1 MRAAVTCDRVREL
14 ASGFV
19 LGALDTDEMIAVAA
33 HLDSCPE
40 EHPEVYEFG
49 GVVPYLAE
57 TIEPVEPPSWL
68 RESVI
73 AAAKADLNARRRVGV
88 SSEPRVIQPIAMPAP
103 APVALSAVGESRP
116 GAAGGPITSIAAT
129 RASRRRRIMTWSMRA
144 AAAVAILVLTGTGI
158 VVQDGLSKALKAQ
171 TADEKINYAL
181 TQTDTRSAVMTSTGG
196 SKVGGIAAL
205 LPTGHIYLKLYGLAP
220 TKNDEVYT
228 AWLTTDKG
236 GPIKVGSFTPYDDG
250 VGFLDVDNAPT
261 SASLWLYVSKEPNDK
276 VTKPNGPIVVSGMLN
291 L

>member
-1 MRAAVTCDRVREL
+1 MRVALTCDRVREL

-57 TIEPVEPPSWL
+57 SLEPIEPPAWL

-73 AAAKADLNARRRVGV
+73 TAAQADLSARRRAGL
-88 SSEPRVIQPIAMPAP
+88 SAEPTVVQPAVMAAP
-103 APVALSAVGESRP
+103 APVAQ
-116 GAAGGPITSIAAT
+116 ITSIAVA
-129 RASRRRRIMTWSMRA
+129 RASRRRRVMTWSMRA

-158 VVQDGLSKALKAQ
+158 VVQDGLAKALKAASED
-171 TADEKINYAL
+171 TTLNNAL
-181 TQTDTRSAVMTSTGG
+181 ILNDTRTAVMSPTSG
-196 SKVGGIAAL
+196 SKAGGIAVL
-205 LPTGHIYLKLYGLAP
+205 MPTGHLILKLYGLAQ
-220 TKNDEVYT
+220 TKNDEVYV

-236 GPIKVGSFTPYDDG
+236 GPTKVGSFTPDENG
-250 VGFLDVDNAPT
+250 VGWLEVDTVPT
-261 SASLWLYVSKEPNDK
+261 SASLWLYVSKEPNTR
-276 VTKPNGPIVVSGMLN
+276 VTQATGPIVVSGMVAL
-291 L
+291 